1 MIVTKPINISD
12 EYRKLAMQGE
22 PIFDHEQN
30 LVVISVQDYEEM
42 KKAKNN
48 AEYLTMLRQS
58 DEELKAGKVVYK
70 TMEELESM
78 EH

>member
-48 AEYLTMLRQS
+48 VEYLTMLKQS
-58 DEELKAGKVVYK
+58 DEELKAGKIVYK

-78 EH
+78 EN

>member
-58 DEELKAGKVVYK
+58 DEELKAGKIVYK

-78 EH
+78 EN

>member
-58 DEELKAGKVVYK
+58 DEKLKAGKVVYK

-78 EH
+78 EN

>member
-78 EH
+78 EN

>member
-30 LVVISVQDYEEM
+30 LVVISVQ
-42 KKAKNN
+42 K
-48 AEYLTMLRQS
+48 
-58 DEELKAGKVVYK
+58 
-70 TMEELESM
+70 
-78 EH
+78 

>member
-48 AEYLTMLRQS
+48 AEYLTMLKQS
-58 DEELKAGKVVYK
+58 DGELKAGKIVYK

-78 EH
+78 EN

>member
-30 LVVISVQDYEEM
+30 LVVISVQDYEKM

-48 AEYLTMLRQS
+48 VEYLTMLKQS
-58 DEELKAGKVVYK
+58 DGELKAGKIVYK

-78 EH
+78 EN

>member
-48 AEYLTMLRQS
+48 VEYLTMLKQS
-58 DEELKAGKVVYK
+58 DGELKAGKIVYK

-78 EH
+78 EN

>member
-48 AEYLTMLRQS
+48 AEYLTMLKQS

-78 EH
+78 EN

>member
-48 AEYLTMLRQS
+48 VEYLTMLKQS
-58 DEELKAGKVVYK
+58 DGELKAGKIVYK
-70 TMEELESM
+70 TMEELQSM
-78 EH
+78 EN

>member
-1 MIVTKPINISD
+1 MLFRSPINISD

-78 EH
+78 EN